1 MFKQSKLQPNKT
13 QQYLSDSE
21 MGSSFLFSESARY
34 SKQRSPENTR
44 ILEILRK
51 FPSRYNFDLIYV
63 ENVRT
68 LI

>member
-1 MFKQSKLQPNKT
+1 MFKQSKLQPNNT
-13 QQYLSDSE
+13 QQYLPDSE
-21 MGSSFLFSESARY
+21 IDSSFFFFFQKVHDIQNKDLL
-34 SKQRSPENTR
+34 R

>member
-13 QQYLSDSE
+13 QQYLPDSE
-21 MGSSFLFSESARY
+21 MDSFFFFQKVHDIQNKDLL
-34 SKQRSPENTR
+34 R

-51 FPSRYNFDLIYV
+51 FPFRYNFDLIYV

-68 LI
+68 VI